1 MRRLNVILSDPAA
14 EQLDELQRFWQES
27 TGETPSSD
35 VLIQRALEDYHRSY
49 LGAAA
54 GSGLA
59 IKKPAHLSSSA
70 TPQRPDRRSK
80 AT

>member
-1 MRRLNVILSDPAA
+1 MRRLNVVLSDRAK
-14 EQLDELQRFWQES
+14 EQLEELQRFWQES
-27 TGETPSSD
+27 TGETPSND

-70 TPQRPDRRSK
+70 SPRRRDRRSK
-80 AT
+80 AS